1 METLGYDEINSD
13 QTVILFE
20 RKQLNS
26 SSPYHF
32 ASHHSSYASQFPY
45 HPTINENFLSNLI
58 NMTLMNK
65 NKINSDYTS
74 NSSDHNHNNT
84 FNNASCTNSYDTG
97 LFSSGFQIILHI
109 MYITIFIIGVFGNF
123 LVFYVFQSSPRM
135 KTVTNFFIINL
146 AVSDM
151 LMSLF
156 CIPFSFVSLFVLQY
170 WPVGEGLCK
179 LVNYIQ
185 VDKFNFKDK

>member
-13 QTVILFE
+13 KAVIDVE
-20 RKQLNS
+20 RKQQLNS

-32 ASHHSSYASQFPY
+32 ASQHSTYASQFPY
-45 HPTINENFLSNLI
+45 HSTNDHFLSNLI

-65 NKINSDYTS
+65 DKINSHYTA
-74 NSSDHNHNNT
+74 NSSDHNSSS
-84 FNNASCTNSYDTG
+84 FNIAGCTDSYDTG

-156 CIPFSFVSLFVLQY
+156 CIPFSFISLFVLQY

-179 LVNYIQ
+179 MVNYIQ
-185 VDKFNFKDK
+185 VIP